1 MWLTP
6 GLYGK
11 RYIYIF
17 FFDVTKNCE
26 VSLIEIT
33 GMPPKEHK
41 KKEEGGWISNMSEE
55 QRLCGPGQRGEV
67 QPL

>member
-1 MWLTP
+1 MTRDYVAHTWTLWE
-6 GLYGK
+6 K
-11 RYIYIF
+11 IYIYIFF

-41 KKEEGGWISNMSEE
+41 KKGG
-55 QRLCGPGQRGEV
+55 RLD
-67 QPL
+67 L